1 MKHDTVV
8 NIAGSINTMAM
19 ILLILIN
26 LSKNIGIDLKIS
38 CWMWIS
44 ILLFSVIS
52 IIFKFITENNRYY
65 IFLLATLNANLLV
78 LVEVSAQALGKEGGF
93 IDKESIAV
101 LIELF
106 LIVISSKTVLSR
118 NIFLSRCIVLSFL
131 VALAGCYINA
141 FRFNI
146 VMVIGV
152 LICIIYAI
160 VVMLINDIREKIL
173 ANVDISSKVIGV
185 IYACMLCASI
195 IALMSTQLNLILTLF
210 MPSITITIA
219 MYVFRKEIMTK
230 LKEFG
235 IILIFVYPLI
245 TFSLPLAFL
254 IQAYSNYSLYKL
266 FIAVLLII
274 SAVILL
280 VISSDN
286 INNVV
291 RNNIEKSYLERKFSK
306 VRMFIGNTTVFFTI
320 LSVVIDNFYNELKEV
335 IISLDSGG
343 MAFILAV
350 WLVGGLI
357 SILFIY
363 IEEKFLRKIVKVIR
377 VINEKNGN
385 KMRL

>member
-26 LSKNIGIDLKIS
+26 LSKNIGIELKIS

-101 LIELF
+101 LIEL
-106 LIVISSKTVLSR
+106 
-118 NIFLSRCIVLSFL
+118 FL

-363 IEEKFLRKIVKVIR
+363 IEEKFLSQVHNPV
-377 VINEKNGN
+377 
-385 KMRL
+385 

>member
-1 MKHDTVV
+1 
-8 NIAGSINTMAM
+8 
-19 ILLILIN
+19 
-26 LSKNIGIDLKIS
+26 
-38 CWMWIS
+38 MWIS

-363 IEEKFLRKIVKVIR
+363 IEEKFLSQVHNPV
-377 VINEKNGN
+377 
-385 KMRL
+385 

>member
-1 MKHDTVV
+1 
-8 NIAGSINTMAM
+8 
-19 ILLILIN
+19 
-26 LSKNIGIDLKIS
+26 
-38 CWMWIS
+38 
-44 ILLFSVIS
+44 
-52 IIFKFITENNRYY
+52 
-65 IFLLATLNANLLV
+65 
-78 LVEVSAQALGKEGGF
+78 
-93 IDKESIAV
+93 
-101 LIELF
+101 
-106 LIVISSKTVLSR
+106 
-118 NIFLSRCIVLSFL
+118 
-131 VALAGCYINA
+131 
-141 FRFNI
+141 
-146 VMVIGV
+146 
-152 LICIIYAI
+152 
-160 VVMLINDIREKIL
+160 MLINDIREKIL

>member
-1 MKHDTVV
+1 M
-8 NIAGSINTMAM
+8 
-19 ILLILIN
+19 
-26 LSKNIGIDLKIS
+26 
-38 CWMWIS
+38 
-44 ILLFSVIS
+44 
-52 IIFKFITENNRYY
+52 
-65 IFLLATLNANLLV
+65 
-78 LVEVSAQALGKEGGF
+78 
-93 IDKESIAV
+93 

-291 RNNIEKSYLERKFSK
+291 RNNIEKSYLERKF
-306 VRMFIGNTTVFFTI
+306 
-320 LSVVIDNFYNELKEV
+320 
-335 IISLDSGG
+335 
-343 MAFILAV
+343 
-350 WLVGGLI
+350 
-357 SILFIY
+357 
-363 IEEKFLRKIVKVIR
+363 
-377 VINEKNGN
+377 
-385 KMRL
+385 

>member
-26 LSKNIGIDLKIS
+26 LSKNIGIELKIS

-65 IFLLATLNANLLV
+65 IFLLVTLNANLLV

-235 IILIFVYPLI
+235 DKVHIIV
-245 TFSLPLAFL
+245 
-254 IQAYSNYSLYKL
+254 
-266 FIAVLLII
+266 
-274 SAVILL
+274 
-280 VISSDN
+280 
-286 INNVV
+286 
-291 RNNIEKSYLERKFSK
+291 
-306 VRMFIGNTTVFFTI
+306 
-320 LSVVIDNFYNELKEV
+320 
-335 IISLDSGG
+335 
-343 MAFILAV
+343 
-350 WLVGGLI
+350 
-357 SILFIY
+357 
-363 IEEKFLRKIVKVIR
+363 
-377 VINEKNGN
+377 
-385 KMRL
+385 

>member
-1 MKHDTVV
+1 
-8 NIAGSINTMAM
+8 
-19 ILLILIN
+19 
-26 LSKNIGIDLKIS
+26 
-38 CWMWIS
+38 
-44 ILLFSVIS
+44 
-52 IIFKFITENNRYY
+52 
-65 IFLLATLNANLLV
+65 
-78 LVEVSAQALGKEGGF
+78 
-93 IDKESIAV
+93 
-101 LIELF
+101 
-106 LIVISSKTVLSR
+106 
-118 NIFLSRCIVLSFL
+118 
-131 VALAGCYINA
+131 
-141 FRFNI
+141 
-146 VMVIGV
+146 MVIGV

-306 VRMFIGNTTVFFTI
+306 VRMFIGNATVF
-320 LSVVIDNFYNELKEV
+320 
-335 IISLDSGG
+335 
-343 MAFILAV
+343 
-350 WLVGGLI
+350 LI
-357 SILFIY
+357 KSI
-363 IEEKFLRKIVKVIR
+363 
-377 VINEKNGN
+377 
-385 KMRL
+385 

>member
-26 LSKNIGIDLKIS
+26 LSKNIGIELKIS

-101 LIELF
+101 LIEL
-106 LIVISSKTVLSR
+106 
-118 NIFLSRCIVLSFL
+118 FL

-219 MYVFRKEIMTK
+219 MYV
-230 LKEFG
+230 
-235 IILIFVYPLI
+235 LI
-245 TFSLPLAFL
+245 
-254 IQAYSNYSLYKL
+254 
-266 FIAVLLII
+266 
-274 SAVILL
+274 
-280 VISSDN
+280 
-286 INNVV
+286 
-291 RNNIEKSYLERKFSK
+291 KS
-306 VRMFIGNTTVFFTI
+306 I
-320 LSVVIDNFYNELKEV
+320 
-335 IISLDSGG
+335 
-343 MAFILAV
+343 
-350 WLVGGLI
+350 
-357 SILFIY
+357 
-363 IEEKFLRKIVKVIR
+363 
-377 VINEKNGN
+377 
-385 KMRL
+385 